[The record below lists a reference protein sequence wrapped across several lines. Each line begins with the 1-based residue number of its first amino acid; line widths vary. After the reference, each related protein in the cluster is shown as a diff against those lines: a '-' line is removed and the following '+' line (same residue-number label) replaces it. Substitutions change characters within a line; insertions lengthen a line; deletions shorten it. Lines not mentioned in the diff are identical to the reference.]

1 MKTLLRFSCLTV
13 SLLLLSAC
21 DDFDTIGS
29 KGKFYYSNPSTS
41 NIWFKVDGKRYEIL
55 PNGSGVI
62 MLSSGVHHLEN
73 DKGEMTEF
81 MIFENNSGGILNP
94 NHFIYYTL
102 SEVYA
107 VDGKSGS
114 FKPVSYP
121 ITINGHKLDLP
132 IRSAN
137 AVIIDTNLFR
147 CSYPIGEAFPDSI
160 TLYDDNSDG
169 NIKSKCFDQLEL
181 VKYMANEYDQN
192 LMPARLGDEGINSI
206 NMVFNYDIPKVIFN
220 DKNVQLKAQQLVAL
234 TEQLKN
240 TDDVD
245 IHKKLN
251 KEFHQATI
259 ELVDKHA
266 VSATN
271 NTVEENIK
279 YNDFIQEVN
288 MLRGNGIWV
297 KSNN

>member
-1 MKTLLRFSCLTV
+1 MKTLLRFSCLMI

-21 DDFDTIGS
+21 DDFDAIGN

-62 MLSSGVHHLEN
+62 MLSSGIHHLEN

-107 VDGKSGS
+107 VDGKSDR
-114 FKPVSYP
+114 FKPASYP

-160 TLYDDNSDG
+160 TLYDDSSDG

-181 VKYMANEYDQN
+181 VKYMANEYNQN
-192 LMPARLGDEGINSI
+192 LMPATLDDEGINSI

-259 ELVDKHA
+259 EIVHEHA
-266 VSATN
+266 NSAVN

-288 MLRGNGIWV
+288 TLRGNGVWI
-297 KSNN
+297 KLAN